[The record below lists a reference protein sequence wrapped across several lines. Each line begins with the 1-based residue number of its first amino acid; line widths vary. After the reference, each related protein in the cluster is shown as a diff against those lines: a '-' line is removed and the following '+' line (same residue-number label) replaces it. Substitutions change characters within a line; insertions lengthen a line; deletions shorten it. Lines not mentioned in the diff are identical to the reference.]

1 MSLISQFSS
10 NLGISYLE
18 MEYSLMLS
26 HQETKRFDLVGWMDS
41 NWAQNPDNYHLGER
55 FIFEVAGSVVT

>member
-1 MSLISQFSS
+1 
-10 NLGISYLE
+10 

-41 NWAQNPDNYHLGER
+41 NWAQNSDNYHLVER
-55 FIFEVAGSVVT
+55 SIFEVARSVVT